1 MRLSVSAAPHPPTDG
16 DITLTGDGAASAVVP
31 TPAAAATPTV
41 VSVPVCNVRTVV
53 PIDVCISYCD
63 FDSCSGRRGAD
74 SALPRSRF
82 RGFSLV
88 SSVVAAGGTRL

>member
-63 FDSCSGRRGAD
+63 FDSWRGAD